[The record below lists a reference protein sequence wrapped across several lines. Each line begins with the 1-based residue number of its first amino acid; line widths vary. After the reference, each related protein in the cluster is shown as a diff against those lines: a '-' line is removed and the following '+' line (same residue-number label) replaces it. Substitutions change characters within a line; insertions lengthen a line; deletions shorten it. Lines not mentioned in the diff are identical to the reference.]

1 MRTRILLAL
10 AALGFLAA
18 GPMRGQS
25 TEAAVTLLTD
35 VRTLASDGWSGRLTG
50 SPGADSAARYLAR
63 RFRQVGLKPGPQGF
77 FQVFTIAREAPAAV
91 HAGIGGAVARNV
103 VGVLP
108 GRDPEL
114 RNEIVVVGAHYDKA
128 SKGCGAVDNWTGIV
142 ILAHLYRTM
151 RVSAPSK
158 TILFVAFGREEDG
171 LVGSRAMVNAIDK
184 KDRDSY
190 CSMVNLDSF
199 GFARP
204 QVLENVSTPKLTAFA
219 EEVAKQNNVPFASA
233 AVDAGADSTSFRDKG
248 IPAVTLHGLSNTG
261 LALIHT
267 ASDQVDRVNA
277 GTVHIGYRFALMLIA
292 RLDQCDC
299 KAFR

>member
-1 MRTRILLAL
+1 MLASSAGGTPAQVRTQATIASEAEIRDDLAKAPCNNKDRL
-10 AALGFLAA
+10 DAVRALFFQLGA
-18 GPMRGQS
+18 
-25 TEAAVTLLTD
+25 TDTD
-35 VRTLASDGWSGRLTG
+35 VSVAAFKHTENLVATVKGSG
-50 SPGADSAARYLAR
+50 S
-63 RFRQVGLKPGPQGF
+63 GF
-77 FQVFTIAREAPAAV
+77 I
-91 HAGIGGAVARNV
+91 
-103 VGVLP
+103 
-108 GRDPEL
+108 
-114 RNEIVVVGAHYDKA
+114 VVGAHYDKA

-171 LVGSRAMVNAIDK
+171 LVGSRAMVNAINK

-190 CSMVNLDSF
+190 CSMVNIDSF